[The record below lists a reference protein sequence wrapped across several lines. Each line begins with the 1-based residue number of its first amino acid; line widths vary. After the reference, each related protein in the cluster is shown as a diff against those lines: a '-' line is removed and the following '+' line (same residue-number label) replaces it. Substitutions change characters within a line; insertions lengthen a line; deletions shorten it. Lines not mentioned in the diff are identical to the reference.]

1 MIIWINGSFGVGK
14 TTTAKILKSKLNNSI
29 IYDPEEIGGFLSNL
43 FNNEKDDFQD
53 YELWRTLNSD
63 ILKYMCSV
71 YEIVIVPMTITNIKY
86 YEEIVNELEKNN
98 IIINH
103 FVLCASKENI
113 INRLDSR
120 KNSTEWSY
128 NQVDRCIDAFES
140 NDFKCSKINTDNM
153 MVDDVVKTI
162 IDSISID

>member
-14 TTTAKILKSKLNNSI
+14 TSTAELLKNKLDKSI

-43 FNNEKDDFQD
+43 FNHEKDDFQD

-63 ILKYMCSV
+63 ILKYMCSI
-71 YEIVIVPMTITNIKY
+71 YEIVIVPMTITNINY
-86 YEEIVNELEKNN
+86 YDEIVNKLEDDG

-103 FVLCASKENI
+103 FILCASKENI

-120 KNSTEWSY
+120 NNSTKWAY
-128 NQVDRCIDAFES
+128 DQVDKCIDVFES
-140 NDFKCSKINTDNM
+140 DIFKCKKINTDNM
-153 MVDDVVKTI
+153 TISDVLNTI
-162 IDSISID
+162 IASI

>member
-14 TTTAKILKSKLNNSI
+14 TSTAELLKNKLDKSI

-43 FNNEKDDFQD
+43 FNHEKDDFQD

-63 ILKYMCSV
+63 ILKYMCSI
-71 YEIVIVPMTITNIKY
+71 YEIVIVPMTITNINY
-86 YEEIVNELEKNN
+86 YDEIVNKLEDDG

-103 FVLCASKENI
+103 FILCASKENI

-120 KNSTEWSY
+120 NNSTKWAY
-128 NQVDRCIDAFES
+128 DQVDKCIDVFES
-140 NDFKCSKINTDNM
+140 DIFKCKKINTDNM
-153 MVDDVVKTI
+153 TISDVVNTI
-162 IDSISID
+162 IASI